1 MSPSDVH
8 LVTPLEKGPV
18 FATRFSKSGQYLLTA
33 SLDGTVC
40 VWDVRK
46 KILFGQ
52 YDCHK
57 SSFIIFDCPHH
68 RIDNLSST
76 LECCLDVE
84 WLSDDIFASAGA
96 DAEIQIM
103 RVGSSTPLKTLRCA
117 GFTAVYI
124 RHLSIF
130 AALTQAR

>member
-1 MSPSDVH
+1 MNPSDVH

-52 YDCHK
+52 YGCHK
-57 SSFIIFDCPHH
+57 SSFIIIGWLRH
-68 RIDNLSST
+68 RVDNVSST
-76 LECCLDVE
+76 LGCCLDV
-84 WLSDDIFASAGA
+84 
-96 DAEIQIM
+96 
-103 RVGSSTPLKTLRCA
+103 
-117 GFTAVYI
+117 
-124 RHLSIF
+124 
-130 AALTQAR
+130 